1 MSDAARPSEG
11 EGNQTRPRSTPSGRR
26 TTRNTQPS
34 HHLKNLLVREEED
47 GGISST
53 ARPSEGEGN
62 KTRRPSPGG
71 LVKGAAG
78 VVVRERG

>member
-1 MSDAARPSEG
+1 M
-11 EGNQTRPRSTPSGRR
+11 
-26 TTRNTQPS
+26 
-34 HHLKNLLVREEED
+34 NLLVSEEED